1 MAAYKCCWEN
11 YSLFMIKQKEKYKIN
26 TKIISSA
33 LSDIFFF
40 PELISLVML
49 FLIVFHPPP
58 FCGLLSP
65 PLPHCF
71 LLPEQYWSGENSLV
85 QFICFK
91 KACWAFLFN
100 YSLCCKL
107 QVKFSITLSY
117 FTLYT
122 STYFHSEVF
131 WDIYK
136 EIISNLLYLLILSII
151 VGSFFYCMSGFL

>member
-33 LSDIFFF
+33 LSDIFFSWID
-40 PELISLVML
+40 LISYVVLNS
-49 FLIVFHPPP
+49 FSSPPP

-122 STYFHSEVF
+122 STYFHTEVF
-131 WDIYK
+131 WDTYK

-151 VGSFFYCMSGFL
+151 VGSFF

>member
-33 LSDIFFF
+33 LSDIFFSWID
-40 PELISLVML
+40 LISYVVLNS
-49 FLIVFHPPP
+49 FSSPPP

-151 VGSFFYCMSGFL
+151 VGSFF

>member
-1 MAAYKCCWEN
+1 MAAYKCCCEN
-11 YSLFMIKQKEKYKIN
+11 YSLFMIEQKEKYKIN

-33 LSDIFFF
+33 LSDIFF

-49 FLIVFHPPP
+49 FLIVFHPPPP

-122 STYFHSEVF
+122 STYFHTEVF
-131 WDIYK
+131 WDTYK

-151 VGSFFYCMSGFL
+151 VGSFF